1 VRSEFDPQKNEF
13 TVTIT
18 NDDLNKAMRSADDL
32 YLFMHNIVSST
43 YGDWMAEAAF
53 PLNKSE
59 DKKGEQC

>member
-1 VRSEFDPQKNEF
+1 MHSEFDPQRNEF

-32 YLFMHNIVSST
+32 YLFMHEIVSST

-53 PLNKSE
+53 PLYRKDN
-59 DKKGEQC
+59 QC